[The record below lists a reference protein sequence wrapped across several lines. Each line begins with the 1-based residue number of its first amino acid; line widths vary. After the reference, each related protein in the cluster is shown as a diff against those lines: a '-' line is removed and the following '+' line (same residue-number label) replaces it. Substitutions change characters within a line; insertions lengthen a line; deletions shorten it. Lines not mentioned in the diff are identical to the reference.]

1 MLAVGVMEAQAQ
13 TSQPATLEPG
23 PDPRPRVAVIG
34 IAADAANDERDAWIP
49 TALEELFARRLQRLP
64 TLIVLPTFR
73 LYQARSE
80 LTDAS
85 GVAPAWLDVVRGL
98 GANYLVS
105 GRCSGLDNALT
116 MELTLLQ
123 LGEPGRAE
131 QRVALPTGRLFEVL
145 DSGTRWL
152 LEQWQLPK
160 LADELAA
167 RVFQPP
173 SSSPTAVEY
182 HARALLAMRAEK
194 LREALRYAGQSLD
207 RDPHFRPPLAV
218 LAQIE
223 TQMGPAGRSS
233 AARRLRV
240 LSDLAR
246 LDGDPFDRVRAE
258 IGQSLLL
265 QADGAFD
272 AALTRAETALSLAF
286 EQRDVYGQ
294 MAAMTAMCDC
304 YLLQTVPATPALSD
318 AARDTFAR
326 GCLQRA
332 AEWQTLEIKT
342 LGALEDVLAGVPASN
357 KLALIYERLDQ
368 PDLALEL
375 HKRTLAAAVKL
386 GSERQQA
393 TAWLYLGQWYSGQK
407 RWPEAIDAITHCL
420 ALAEPASQ
428 PSVRLVLGGVYVAME
443 LRDEALAQ
451 FELAY
456 EKVRHT
462 EDLATQFKC
471 LREIATLRMQ
481 LGRRD
486 KAIAALEEAI
496 DLAHVLELRNEKE
509 LRAELDGWKQG
520 GT

>member
-1 MLAVGVMEAQAQ
+1 ML
-13 TSQPATLEPG
+13 
-23 PDPRPRVAVIG
+23 
-34 IAADAANDERDAWIP
+34 DE
-49 TALEELFARRLQRLP
+49 
-64 TLIVLPTFR
+64 
-73 LYQARSE
+73 
-80 LTDAS
+80 
-85 GVAPAWLDVVRGL
+85 
-98 GANYLVS
+98 
-105 GRCSGLDNALT
+105 
-116 MELTLLQ
+116 
-123 LGEPGRAE
+123 
-131 QRVALPTGRLFEVL
+131 
-145 DSGTRWL
+145 GTRWL
-152 LEQWQLPK
+152 LENLELPQ
-160 LADELAA
+160 LADDVAA
-167 RVFQPP
+167 SVFEPP
-173 SSSPTAVEY
+173 SRSPTAVDTTP
-182 HARALLAMRAEK
+182 ALLAMRGEK
-194 LREALRYAGQSLD
+194 MREALRYAGQSLD
-207 RDPHFRPPLAV
+207 RDKRFRPALAL
-218 LAQIE
+218 LAQLE
-223 TQMGPAGRSS
+223 MQMGPSGRGS

-246 LDGDPFDRVRAE
+246 LEADPFDRTRSE

-272 AALTRAETALSLAF
+272 AALTRAETALALAY

-304 YLLQTVPATPALSD
+304 YLLQTVAPTPALSN
-318 AARDTFAR
+318 AARDTFSR

-332 AEWQTLEIKT
+332 AEWQRLEVEM
-342 LGALEDVLAGVPASN
+342 LDALEDALAGVPAAN

-368 PDLALEL
+368 QELALKL
-375 HKRTLAAAVKL
+375 HKRTLALAVKL

-407 RWPEAIDAITHCL
+407 RWPDAIDAISHCL
-420 ALAEPASQ
+420 ALADPASQ

-456 EKVRHT
+456 EKVRNSD
-462 EDLATQFKC
+462 DLTTQFKC

-481 LGRRD
+481 LGRRE

-509 LRAELDGWKQG
+509 MRAELDGWKQG